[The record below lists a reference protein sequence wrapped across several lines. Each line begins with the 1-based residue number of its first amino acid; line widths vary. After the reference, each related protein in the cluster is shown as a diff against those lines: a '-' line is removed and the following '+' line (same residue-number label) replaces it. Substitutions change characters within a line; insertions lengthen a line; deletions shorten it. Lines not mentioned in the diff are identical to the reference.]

1 MRITAEQW
9 SVLSRLLDQALE
21 VPQGAREAWFES
33 LGQMDAVLKGELRLF
48 LERHARIETSDFLDT
63 LPKLGATEGAVP
75 DAGWST
81 ALTAGSP
88 IGPYVIE
95 QEIGRGGM
103 GVVWRARRAD
113 GLVKRP
119 VALKLLHAGF
129 SSSELLARFARERD
143 ILAALTHPNIARLY
157 DAGATESGQPFLAL
171 EYVEGQPLTEYC
183 DEHRLDVRTRLDL
196 MRQVLEAVQYAHGHL
211 VIHRDLKPSNI
222 LVTATGQVLLLD
234 FGIAKLVGESDVQGT
249 ALTQFG
255 AVALTPDYASPEQI
269 AGEAVSTASDVYS
282 LGVILFELLTGERP
296 YRLRQHSRRALEDAI
311 LSSDAMRPS
320 LVTKNESQAAA
331 RSTSAKRL
339 AAQLRGDLDTIVLK
353 ALKKSASERYPTAD
367 AFKQDL
373 DRFLTGYAVLAQA
386 DTLWYRSK
394 KLVARNRVAV
404 SAGAAVF
411 LALAAGLAV
420 ALLQAHRADLQAQI
434 ARTEAS
440 TAQAVQAFMED
451 IFKANSVNQPDPLSA
466 QKTTARE
473 LLDSGAQK
481 IDGAL
486 LEAPAAKLKVLHTI
500 ADLYDDLNLEGKEI
514 ELSRK
519 RVQIARKNFGPMSAE
534 LAEALVDLATVT
546 SKESLN
552 NEADLALS
560 GAKQIL
566 DATHDF
572 RSLTRAKYEIDI
584 GNRLYDLQASQAAAH
599 VNEGVRVLRAYPPS
613 KALIDALSLKAAIE
627 NHLGDYV
634 GAMASAQEAIALS
647 QSPQLEARSFLPFS
661 YMQLAKAKSARE
673 DLAGAED
680 SMRHALQESVAVYGY
695 ENTTTLMDED
705 ALGNLLLGSSRPAE
719 ALAVLEKARDLSL
732 RLVAAGNTSSFPAYA
747 MYRYARALIIYG
759 RFEEGLAT
767 LQAIDGMRRHL
778 ETRADLQASLL
789 ERRAEGLLRLGHYA
803 DAGRFLDE
811 ASGFRQRVG
820 QEHTSHFN
828 ANTLLRA
835 QTLMFRGEFGAARQ
849 ALLAF
854 SLEPTAPGTVS
865 RERLDLLV
873 ARSELDL
880 ADGRS
885 ESALATAKETL
896 ALIAASPTRQYQ
908 TLWEARGTLVAGRA
922 YLLEHQPQQALPQL
936 LRSVELSRQLY
947 DPQHSPELS
956 DAQIA
961 LANCYLAL
969 DQPDESRSLL
979 SGAEAI
985 QATHPELGAQ
995 YKEPLRKLR
1004 GQIAADQ
1011 TRRSLSGRRSAKS
1024 RKSYR

>member
-1 MRITAEQW
+1 MRISAEQW
-9 SVLSRLLDQALE
+9 SVLSRLLDEALE
-21 VPQGAREAWFES
+21 VPQEARECWLES
-33 LGQMDAVLKGELRLF
+33 LGQLDAVLKGELRLF

-63 LPKLGATEGAVP
+63 LPKLGATEGAAP
-75 DAGWST
+75 DASESA
-81 ALTAGSP
+81 ALRAGAA

-129 SSSELLARFARERD
+129 YSSELLARFARERD

-171 EYVEGQPLTEYC
+171 EYVEGQPLTKYC
-183 DEHRLDVRTRLDL
+183 DEHRLDVRRRLDL
-196 MRQVLEAVQYAHGHL
+196 MRQVLEAVQYAHSHL

-222 LVTATGQVLLLD
+222 LVTAAGQVLLLD
-234 FGIAKLVGESDVQGT
+234 FGIAKLVSESDVQGT

-255 AVALTPDYASPEQI
+255 TAALTPDYASPEQI

-296 YRLRQHSRRALEDAI
+296 YRLRRHSRRALEDAI

-320 LVTKNESQAAA
+320 WVVKSESQAAA
-331 RSTSAKRL
+331 RSTSARRL

-353 ALKKSASERYPTAD
+353 SLKKSPGERYPTAD

-373 DRFLTGYAVLAQA
+373 DRFLTGYAVLARA
-386 DTLWYRSK
+386 DTFWYRSK

-404 SAGAAVF
+404 AAGAAAF

-420 ALLQAHRADLQAQI
+420 ALVQARRADLQAQI

-451 IFKANSVNQPDPLSA
+451 IFKVNSVNQPDPLSA

-473 LLDSGAQK
+473 LLDIGAQK

-500 ADLYDDLNLEGKEI
+500 ADLYDDLNLETKEM

-519 RVQIARKNFGPMSAE
+519 RVQIARENFGPMSAE
-534 LAEALVDLATVT
+534 LADGLVDLATVT

-552 NEADLALS
+552 NEADLALTE
-560 GAKQIL
+560 AKRIL
-566 DATHDF
+566 DARHEF
-572 RSLTRAKYEIDI
+572 RSLTRAKYEIDMA
-584 GNRLYDLQASQAAAH
+584 NRLYDLQAGQAASH
-599 VNEGVRVLRAYPPS
+599 VNEGIRVLRMYPPS
-613 KALIDALSLKAAIE
+613 KSLIDALSLKAAIE
-627 NHLGDYV
+627 NHLGDY
-634 GAMASAQEAIALS
+634 ASAKVSAQDAIALAH
-647 QSPQLEARSFLPFS
+647 SPQLEARSFLPFS
-661 YMQLAKAKSARE
+661 YMQLAKAKSGQE

-695 ENTTTLMDED
+695 ENANTLMDED
-705 ALGNLLLGSSRPAE
+705 ALGNLLLGSSRLAE

-732 RLVAAGNTSSFPAYA
+732 RRAAAGDTSTFPSFA
-747 MYRYARALIIYG
+747 MYRYARALILYG

-767 LQAIDGMRRHL
+767 LQTIDEMRRHL
-778 ETRADLQASLL
+778 ETRADLKASLL
-789 ERRAEGLLRLGHYA
+789 ERRAEGLLRLGHYG
-803 DAGRFLDE
+803 DAERLLDE
-811 ASGFRQRVG
+811 ASSIRTRVG

-828 ANTLLRA
+828 ANALLRT
-835 QTLMFRGEFGAARQ
+835 QVLMFRGEFSAARQ

-854 SLEPTAPGTVS
+854 SPEQSAPGTVS

-885 ESALATAKETL
+885 ESALATATETL

-908 TLWEARGTLVAGRA
+908 TLWEARGALVAGRA
-922 YLLEHQPQQALPQL
+922 YLLEHRPQLALPQL

-947 DPQHSPELS
+947 DPERSPELS

-969 DQPDESRSLL
+969 DQLDQSRSLL

-985 QATHPELGAQ
+985 QATHRELGVQ

-1004 GQIAADQ
+1004 AQFAADE
-1011 TRRSLSGRRSAKS
+1011 TRRSANGRRSATKPN
-1024 RKSYR
+1024 

>member
-9 SVLSRLLDQALE
+9 PVLSRLLDEALE
-21 VPQGAREAWFES
+21 VPQEARESWLES

-63 LPKLGATEGAVP
+63 LPNLGVKGAVP
-75 DAGWST
+75 DASAPT
-81 ALTAGSP
+81 ALKAGAA

-103 GVVWRARRAD
+103 GVVWRAHRAD

-129 SSSELLARFARERD
+129 YSSELLARFARERD

-171 EYVEGQPLTEYC
+171 EYVEGQPLTKYC
-183 DEHRLDVRTRLDL
+183 DEHRLGVRSRLDL
-196 MRQVLEAVQYAHGHL
+196 LRQVLEAVQYAHSHL

-222 LVTATGQVLLLD
+222 LVTAAGQVLLLD
-234 FGIAKLVGESDVQGT
+234 FGIAKLVSESDGQGT

-282 LGVILFELLTGERP
+282 LGVVLFELLTGERP
-296 YRLRQHSRRALEDAI
+296 YRLTRNSRRALEDAI
-311 LSSDAMRPS
+311 LSSDPIRPS
-320 LVTKNESQAAA
+320 LVVRNESQAAA
-331 RSTSAKRL
+331 RSTSARRL

-353 ALKKSASERYPTAD
+353 ALKKTPGERYPTAD

-373 DRFLTGYAVLAQA
+373 DRFLTGYAVLARA
-386 DTLWYRSK
+386 DTFWYRSK

-404 SAGAAVF
+404 SAGAAAF

-420 ALLQAHRADLQAQI
+420 ALVQARRADLQAQI

-451 IFKANSVNQPDPLSA
+451 IFKANSVNQSDPLRA

-473 LLDSGAQK
+473 LLDIGAQK

-486 LEAPAAKLKVLHTI
+486 LDAPAAKLKVLHTI
-500 ADLYDDLNLEGKEI
+500 ADLYDDLNLESKEI

-534 LAEALVDLATVT
+534 LADGLVDLANVT
-546 SKESLN
+546 SKEALN
-552 NEADLALS
+552 KESDLALAE
-560 GAKQIL
+560 AKQIL
-566 DATHDF
+566 DARHDF
-572 RSLTRAKYEIDI
+572 HSLTRAEYEI
-584 GNRLYDLQASQAAAH
+584 GMSNRLYDLQASQASSH
-599 VNEGVRVLRAYPPS
+599 VNEGVRLLRAYPPS
-613 KALIDALSLKAAIE
+613 KALIDALCEKAAIE
-627 NHLGDYV
+627 NHLGDYIS
-634 GAMASAQEAIALS
+634 AMASAQEAITLS
-647 QSPQLEARSFLPFS
+647 QLPQLQARSFLPVS
-661 YMQLAKAKSARE
+661 YMQLAKAKAARE

-680 SMRHALQESVAVYGY
+680 SMRHALQESIAVYGY
-695 ENTTTLMDED
+695 ENTSTLMDED
-705 ALGNLLLGSSRPAE
+705 ALGNLLLGSSRLAE

-732 RLVAAGNTSSFPAYA
+732 RMVAAGNTSSFPSFA
-747 MYRYARALIIYG
+747 MYRYARALILYG

-767 LQAIDGMRRHL
+767 LQTVLEMRRHL

-803 DAGRFLDE
+803 EAERLLDE
-811 ASGFRQRVG
+811 ASGLRKRVG

-828 ANTLLRA
+828 ANTLLRSQA
-835 QTLMFRGEFGAARQ
+835 LMFRGEFDAARQ
-849 ALLAF
+849 TLLAF
-854 SLEPTAPGTVS
+854 SPEPAAPGAVS

-880 ADGRS
+880 AAGRS

-896 ALIAASPTRQYQ
+896 ALIAASATRQYQ
-908 TLWEARGTLVAGRA
+908 TLWEARGALVAGRA
-922 YLLEHQPQQALPQL
+922 YLLQHQPQQALPQL

-947 DPQHSPELS
+947 DPQRSPELS

-961 LANCYLAL
+961 LANGYLAL
-969 DQPDESRSLL
+969 NQLNESRSLL
-979 SGAEAI
+979 SAAAAV
-985 QATHPELGAQ
+985 QATHRELGPQ

-1004 GQIAADQ
+1004 EQIAAAE
-1011 TRRSLSGRRSAKS
+1011 TRR
-1024 RKSYR
+1024 